1 MPLNIMSFGIAAIFI
16 SQTLQGRRHFVK
28 YVNPIF
34 IKGADYTHHTTTRN
48 TPPLRIFRP
57 SFGPALWYKSH
68 MIAQAIESAE
78 ELLEAL
84 QFMIASYY
92 GHGRVWQ

>member
-1 MPLNIMSFGIAAIFI
+1 MLLNIMSFGIAAIFI

-34 IKGADYTHHTTTRN
+34 IKGADYTHHNTTRT

-57 SFGPALWYKSH
+57 SSCRG
-68 MIAQAIESAE
+68 
-78 ELLEAL
+78 LLEAL